1 MPGSSSV
8 QGPRAP
14 EAGIPKDASVIPLKV
29 EVELLLMVV
38 PETYEGSIPNTQ
50 PRYDKPNPMPL
61 LIDEETVV
69 DTMPAPRV
77 VGPVIP

>member
-1 MPGSSSV
+1 M
-8 QGPRAP
+8 
-14 EAGIPKDASVIPLKV
+14 

-50 PRYDKPNPMPL
+50 PRYDEPNPVPL
-61 LIDEETVV
+61 LLDEETVV

-77 VGPVIP
+77 IGPVIP